1 MTTALVTRPRED
13 AEGVSQELRQRGLDV
28 TVAPLLDI
36 RPVDAEVDSAGVQ
49 GILATSANGVR
60 ALARLLPDRDLP
72 VWAVGDATA
81 RMARD
86 AGYRKV
92 EAAGGDVH
100 SLAALVKSR
109 CTPET
114 GAFLHAAGS
123 VVAGDLAGDLG
134 AAGFSVRRVVLYEA
148 HPAQVVSDELADALR
163 SGGLGLALFFSPRT
177 AATFVTLIRAAG
189 LERTITAIT
198 AYALSANVAR
208 ELQALPWAAVRVAAE
223 PSQAALLA
231 VLDQDLAVGRFD
243 SVVSRTS
250 MSESTKPAAETPG
263 AEIPAPADSV
273 TDAEI
278 AEPDVPESEA
288 EAVKGRS
295 WMPVAAAV
303 AVMMVAGAAALVW
316 SEMRP
321 EMDLP
326 QSPVLPGVS
335 HLPSPPTA
343 AGGELAAELAATRD
357 RLHALEARLAVPSQA
372 PVELAPLENRLAQA
386 ETALRALQAQP
397 QVPAK
402 LVEEVEGLGKAVA
415 ELKRTSA
422 DAAAVL
428 RLADRVEKVE
438 AGFRDMQA
446 RRSSA
451 AALLLAVGQVRE
463 AVAAALPYDGEL
475 RALKVLAGGNAEM
488 AAPLETLKARAATG
502 IPTLPV
508 LTARLTA
515 QAPTIIRAQVLPE
528 QQGWWRQTLDRVASL
543 VTIER
548 EDGNAAGTSPAAILA
563 RAQAAL
569 TVGDLPAAVVE
580 IEGLSGGP
588 AEQAAPWLADAKAR
602 IAANKAL
609 SELTAQV
616 VAAVGAGQ

>member
-28 TVAPLLDI
+28 IVTPLLDI
-36 RPVDAEVDSAGVQ
+36 HYLDAEVDAGGVQ

-81 RMARD
+81 RMARE
-86 AGYRKV
+86 AGYHNV

-109 CTPET
+109 CNPES

-134 AAGFSVRRVVLYEA
+134 TAGFTVRRVVLYEA
-148 HPAQVVSDELADALR
+148 HTAQAVSAELAEALR
-163 SGGLGLALFFSPRT
+163 GGGIGLALFFSPRT
-177 AATFVTLIRAAG
+177 AATFVTLVRAAG
-189 LERTITAIT
+189 LERTTATVT

-208 ELQALPWAAVRVAAE
+208 ELEALSWAAVRVAAD

-231 VLDQDLAVGRFD
+231 VLEHDLAAGRFD

-250 MSESTKPAAETPG
+250 MTETTPPAAEPET
-263 AEIPAPADSV
+263 AA
-273 TDAEI
+273 DAEI
-278 AEPDVPESEA
+278 AEPDVPEVETA
-288 EAVKGRS
+288 KGRS
-295 WMPVAAAV
+295 WMPVAIAV
-303 AVMMVAGAAALVW
+303 AVIMSAGAAALVW

-326 QSPVLPGVS
+326 SPPALPGLV
-335 HLPSPPTA
+335 HMPPPS
-343 AGGELAAELAATRD
+343 GGPDLAAELAATRD
-357 RLHALEARLAVPSQA
+357 RLQALEARLAVPPQNPA
-372 PVELAPLENRLAQA
+372 ELAPLENRLTQT

-402 LVEEVEGLGKAVA
+402 LVEEVEGLGKAVT

-438 AGFRDMQA
+438 TGFRDLQS

-451 AALLLAVGQVRE
+451 AALLLAIGQLRE
-463 AVAAALPYDGEL
+463 AVAAALPYDTEL
-475 RALKVLAGGNAEM
+475 RALKALAGGNADM
-488 AAPLETLKARAATG
+488 APPLEALKARAAAG
-502 IPTLPV
+502 IPTAPV
-508 LTARLTA
+508 LAARLA
-515 QAPTIIRAQVLPE
+515 VQAPVIVRAQVLPE
-528 QQGWWRQTLDRVASL
+528 QQSWWRQTLDRMASL

-569 TVGDLPAAVVE
+569 ALGDLSAAAAE

-588 AEQAAPWLADAKAR
+588 AEQAAPWLADTKAR

>member
-1 MTTALVTRPRED
+1 MITALVTRPRED

-109 CTPET
+109 CVPET

-148 HPAQVVSDELADALR
+148 HPAQAVSDQLADALR

-189 LERTITAIT
+189 LERTTATIT

-208 ELQALPWAAVRVAAE
+208 ELEALPWAAVRVAAE

-250 MSESTKPAAETPG
+250 MSESTKPAAEIPG

-278 AEPDVPESEA
+278 AEPDVPEPEA
-288 EAVKGRS
+288 AKGRS

-326 QSPVLPGVS
+326 PSPVLPGVS
-335 HLPSPPTA
+335 HLPSPPSA
-343 AGGELAAELAATRD
+343 AGGDLAAELAATRD

-569 TVGDLPAAVVE
+569 VVGDLPAAAAE

>member
-1 MTTALVTRPRED
+1 
-13 AEGVSQELRQRGLDV
+13 
-28 TVAPLLDI
+28 
-36 RPVDAEVDSAGVQ
+36 
-49 GILATSANGVR
+49 
-60 ALARLLPDRDLP
+60 
-72 VWAVGDATA
+72 
-81 RMARD
+81 
-86 AGYRKV
+86 
-92 EAAGGDVH
+92 
-100 SLAALVKSR
+100 
-109 CTPET
+109 
-114 GAFLHAAGS
+114 
-123 VVAGDLAGDLG
+123 
-134 AAGFSVRRVVLYEA
+134 
-148 HPAQVVSDELADALR
+148 
-163 SGGLGLALFFSPRT
+163 
-177 AATFVTLIRAAG
+177 
-189 LERTITAIT
+189 
-198 AYALSANVAR
+198 
-208 ELQALPWAAVRVAAE
+208 
-223 PSQAALLA
+223 
-231 VLDQDLAVGRFD
+231 
-243 SVVSRTS
+243 
-250 MSESTKPAAETPG
+250 MSESTKPAAEIPG

-278 AEPDVPESEA
+278 AEPDVPEPEA
-288 EAVKGRS
+288 AKGRS

-326 QSPVLPGVS
+326 PSPVLPGVS
-335 HLPSPPTA
+335 HLPSPPSA
-343 AGGELAAELAATRD
+343 AGGDLAAELAATRD

-451 AALLLAVGQVRE
+451 AALLLAIGQLRE
-463 AVAAALPYDGEL
+463 AVAAALPYDTEL
-475 RALKVLAGGNAEM
+475 RALKALAGSNADM
-488 AAPLETLKARAATG
+488 AAPLEALKARAAAG
-502 IPTLPV
+502 IPTAPV
-508 LTARLTA
+508 LAARLA
-515 QAPTIIRAQVLPE
+515 VQAPVIIRAQVLPE
-528 QQGWWRQTLDRVASL
+528 QQSWWRQTLDRVASL

-569 TVGDLPAAVVE
+569 AVGDLPAAAAE

-588 AEQAAPWLADAKAR
+588 AEQAAPWLADSKAR

>member
-1 MTTALVTRPRED
+1 MKALVTRPRED

-36 RPVDAEVDSAGVQ
+36 HYLDAEVDAEGVQ

-81 RMARD
+81 RMARE

-114 GAFLHAAGS
+114 GVFLHAAGS

-148 HPAQVVSDELADALR
+148 RTAQAVSDDLADALR
-163 SGGLGLALFFSPRT
+163 TGGIGLALFFSPRT

-189 LERTITAIT
+189 LERTTATIT
-198 AYALSANVAR
+198 AYALSANVAT
-208 ELQALPWAAVRVAAE
+208 ELEALPWAAVRVAAD

-231 VLDQDLAVGRFD
+231 VLEHDLAAGRFD

-250 MSESTKPAAETPG
+250 MTETTPPAAEPDT
-263 AEIPAPADSV
+263 AA
-273 TDAEI
+273 DAEI
-278 AEPDVPESEA
+278 AEPDVPEVETA
-288 EAVKGRS
+288 KGRS
-295 WMPVAAAV
+295 WMPVAVAV
-303 AVMMVAGAAALVW
+303 AVIMSAGAAALVW

-321 EMDLP
+321 ELDLP
-326 QSPVLPGVS
+326 PPPALPGLAGSV
-335 HLPSPPTA
+335 HMPPSPPGA
-343 AGGELAAELAATRD
+343 VGDLAAELAATRD
-357 RLHALEARLAVPSQA
+357 RLQALEARLAVPPHNS
-372 PVELAPLENRLAQA
+372 PELAPLENRLAQT

-402 LVEEVEGLGKAVA
+402 LVEEVEGLGKAVT

-438 AGFRDMQA
+438 TGFRDMQS
-446 RRSSA
+446 RRTSA
-451 AALLLAVGQVRE
+451 AALLLAIGQLRE
-463 AVAAALPYDGEL
+463 AVAAALPYDTEL
-475 RALKVLAGGNAEM
+475 RALKALAGSNADM
-488 AAPLETLKARAATG
+488 AAPLEALKTRAAAG
-502 IPTLPV
+502 IPTAPV
-508 LTARLTA
+508 LAARLAA
-515 QAPTIIRAQVLPE
+515 QAPIIIRAQVLPE
-528 QQGWWRQTLDRVASL
+528 QQSWWRQTLDRVASL

-569 TVGDLPAAVVE
+569 ALGDLSAAAAE

-588 AEQAAPWLADAKAR
+588 AEQAAPWLADSKAR

>member
-1 MTTALVTRPRED
+1 LTTALVTRPRED

-36 RPVDAEVDSAGVQ
+36 HYLDAEVDAAGVQ

-81 RMARD
+81 RMARE
-86 AGYRKV
+86 AGYHKV

-109 CTPET
+109 CSPET

-134 AAGFSVRRVVLYEA
+134 AAGFAVRRVVLYEA
-148 HPAQVVSDELADALR
+148 RTAQAVSDDLAGALR
-163 SGGLGLALFFSPRT
+163 SGGIGLALFFSPRT
-177 AATFVTLIRAAG
+177 AATFVTLIQAAG

-198 AYALSANVAR
+198 AYALSANVAH
-208 ELQALPWAAVRVAAE
+208 ELAALPWAAVRVAAD

-231 VLDQDLAVGRFD
+231 VLEHDLAAGRFD
-243 SVVSRTS
+243 SVVSRTH
-250 MSESTKPAAETPG
+250 MTETTPPAAEPET
-263 AEIPAPADSV
+263 AP
-273 TDAEI
+273 DAEI
-278 AEPDVPESEA
+278 AEPDVPEVETA
-288 EAVKGRS
+288 KGRS
-295 WMPVAAAV
+295 WMPVAIAV
-303 AVMMVAGAAALVW
+303 AVIMSAGAAALVW

-326 QSPVLPGVS
+326 PPPPGMPGSV
-335 HLPSPPTA
+335 HMPPPPGA
-343 AGGELAAELAATRD
+343 VGDLAAELAATRD
-357 RLHALEARLAVPSQA
+357 RLHALETRLAVPPQNSA
-372 PVELAPLENRLAQA
+372 ELAPLENRLTQT

-402 LVEEVEGLGKAVA
+402 LVEEVETLGKAVT

-438 AGFRDMQA
+438 AGFRDMQS
-446 RRSSA
+446 RRTSA
-451 AALLLAVGQVRE
+451 GALLLAIGQLRE
-463 AVAAALPYDGEL
+463 AVAAALPYDTEL
-475 RALKVLAGGNAEM
+475 RALKALAGGNAEM
-488 AAPLETLKARAATG
+488 AAPLEALKTRAAAG
-502 IPTLPV
+502 IPTAPV
-508 LTARLTA
+508 LTARLA
-515 QAPTIIRAQVLPE
+515 VQAPIIIRAQVLPE
-528 QQGWWRQTLDRVASL
+528 QQSWWRQTLERVASL

-548 EDGNAAGTSPAAILA
+548 EDGNAAGASPAAILA

-569 TVGDLPAAVVE
+569 ALGDLSAAAAE

-616 VAAVGAGQ
+616 VAAIGAGQ